1 MLSGLVAGVRSVFL
15 PLVVSAGRSF
25 IRYGTR
31 AGLCSGRVPDRA
43 LSHGS
48 RLAPGEGER
57 MRAED
62 VPRYVELQSELRRR
76 LEAEVNVARVVPL
89 EGMRGQQATAP
100 IEIEDAQ
107 LVTSTRVGMGRV
119 DVGLFDALGVPI
131 LSGRG
136 LRTDDADSTAV
147 AVVVNRSFAQQV
159 LNGRNVL
166 GRRIRY
172 LHREGHVT
180 VGRWYEIVGVVENFP
195 AAPME
200 PDQVDAKVYHA
211 MPAGQLWGRL
221 AVRVRG
227 TTPAAFAP
235 RLREIT
241 TALDPNIL
249 VRNVQPLDVLMR
261 EEHRAMR
268 LGALGLG
275 LLTLSIVM
283 LSAAGIFALMSFTVA
298 QRRREIG
305 IRAALG
311 ANPRRLLASI
321 FARAARQ
328 LGTGI
333 LVGVVLAVTLGVGL
347 GAHTA
352 SSVVAVAVLMLLVG
366 LAATL
371 LPARRGWRIQPTE
384 ALKAE

>member
-1 MLSGLVAGVRSVFL
+1 
-15 PLVVSAGRSF
+15 
-25 IRYGTR
+25 
-31 AGLCSGRVPDRA
+31 
-43 LSHGS
+43 
-48 RLAPGEGER
+48 
-57 MRAED
+57 
-62 VPRYVELQSELRRR
+62 
-76 LEAEVNVARVVPL
+76 
-89 EGMRGQQATAP
+89 
-100 IEIEDAQ
+100 
-107 LVTSTRVGMGRV
+107 
-119 DVGLFDALGVPI
+119 
-131 LSGRG
+131 
-136 LRTDDADSTAV
+136 
-147 AVVVNRSFAQQV
+147 
-159 LNGRNVL
+159 
-166 GRRIRY
+166 
-172 LHREGHVT
+172 
-180 VGRWYEIVGVVENFP
+180 
-195 AAPME
+195 ME

-221 AVRVRG
+221 AVRVRC

-268 LGALGLG
+268 LGALGFG

-371 LPARRGWRIQPTE
+371 LPARRGLRIQPTE